1 MKIFVLN
8 LERAVERR
16 QSMLQH
22 LSGLGIEA
30 EILPAVEG
38 ARLPPSSL
46 PAGTDPRLSPGEVGC
61 YLSHVRFWEIV
72 VERGLEHAIVLE
84 DDVRC
89 SPTMLEVVADIVALG
104 LPLDAVRLSALNPIR
119 GQNIATLAGGT
130 KLVLPNKNPSG
141 TQGYMVTLEGARRLL
156 QRLAVPHC
164 PIDTA
169 LDAYWKHDLCIPLV
183 SPSVVAEDASIASSI
198 EGRFGGRQRKT
209 LGRHLA
215 RVAEAQ
221 RRKIAVFLMARSL
234 RSRLGRS
241 ERGNPAQ

>member
-1 MKIFVLN
+1 MIARCVAIANRLHRPVRVTVTDVAREAADMVLLDDLGSKIPF
-8 LERAVERR
+8 
-16 QSMLQH
+16 
-22 LSGLGIEA
+22 
-30 EILPAVEG
+30 
-38 ARLPPSSL
+38 
-46 PAGTDPRLSPGEVGC
+46 D
-61 YLSHVRFWEIV
+61 
-72 VERGLEHAIVLE
+72 
-84 DDVRC
+84 
-89 SPTMLEVVADIVALG
+89 AL
-104 LPLDAVRLSALNPIR
+104 RLSALRPIR
-119 GQNIATLAGGT
+119 GETLATLSGGERI
-130 KLVLPNKNPSG
+130 VLPTKNPSG

-169 LDAYWKHDLCIPLV
+169 LDAYWKHGLCIPLV

-234 RSRLGRS
+234 RSRLGRR